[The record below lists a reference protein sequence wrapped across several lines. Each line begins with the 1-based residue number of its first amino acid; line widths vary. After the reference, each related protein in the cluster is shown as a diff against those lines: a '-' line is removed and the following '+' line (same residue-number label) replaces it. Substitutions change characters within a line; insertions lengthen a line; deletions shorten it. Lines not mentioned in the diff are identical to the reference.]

1 MSVASVFL
9 WRNARALLAGL
20 ALSLAAG
27 CTPALS
33 GPVAPPSYPVEGLWR
48 ALDAGEAEAG
58 AGQLLYITATQDAEY
73 PYQFIWYSFRTRE
86 LTLSGKQFLFIRR
99 EGLVQSSG
107 AELLLLQQK
116 FSSGRMPNGESDG
129 ASVWPAA
136 GYQPAVVE
144 RAFEKSY
151 PADVLRFAAE
161 GQHLLGGEARFE
173 RALQPPDADRARL
186 HLAPLEAGLVF
197 QIDPDARRAA
207 LVSFSPA
214 LLVQGAVRDVWRNGQ
229 RAGRIRIVGLATPVA
244 EAALLEGDLRPG
256 DAIVP
261 ADWKPVGGSVR
272 LTRSEVLRRLQ
283 RGEPVPR
290 EDLIRVLGDDAG
302 RKPPGAP

>member
-1 MSVASVFL
+1 MLCAVVSIG
-9 WRNARALLAGL
+9 RNAVPFAAGL
-20 ALSLAAG
+20 ALILAAA
-27 CTPALS
+27 CTPSLS
-33 GPVAPPSYPVEGLWR
+33 GPVAPPAYPVEGLWR
-48 ALDAGEAEAG
+48 ALDANEAEAE
-58 AGQLLYITATQDAEY
+58 AGQLLYITATNDAEY

-86 LTLSGKQFLFIRR
+86 LTLSGKQFLFTRR

-116 FSSGRMPNGESDG
+116 FSSGRIPNAEVGG

-136 GYQPAVVE
+136 GYQPTVVE

-161 GQHLLGGEARFE
+161 GQQLLGGEAQFE
-173 RALQPPDADRARL
+173 RALQPAAADRTRL

-197 QIDPDARRAA
+197 QIDVNARRAA
-207 LVSFSPA
+207 VVSFSPA
-214 LLVQGAVRDVWRNGQ
+214 LLVQGSMRDVWRDGQ
-229 RAGRIRIVGLATPVA
+229 RAGRIRILALAAPVA
-244 EAALLEGDLRPG
+244 EAALVEGDLKPG

-261 ADWKPVGGSVR
+261 ADWKPTGGTVR

-290 EDLIRVLGDDAG
+290 EDLIRVLGDDAV
-302 RKPPGAP
+302 RKPAGAP

>member
-1 MSVASVFL
+1 MLRVAVSICRTAVPLF
-9 WRNARALLAGL
+9 ASL
-20 ALSLAAG
+20 ALAAA

-33 GPVAPPSYPVEGLWR
+33 GPVAPPAYPVEGLWR
-48 ALDAGEAEAG
+48 GLDSAAAEAG

-116 FSSGRMPNGESDG
+116 FSSGRIPNGEAGG
-129 ASVWPAA
+129 AAVWPATA
-136 GYQPAVVE
+136 YQPAVIE

-161 GQHLLGGEARFE
+161 GQQLLGGEAQFE
-173 RALQPPDADRARL
+173 RALQPPTADRPRL
-186 HLAPLEAGLVF
+186 QLAPLEAGLVF
-197 QIDPDARRAA
+197 QVDAGERRAA

-214 LLVQGAVRDVWRNGQ
+214 LLVQGSLRDVWRDGQ
-229 RAGRIRIVGLATPVA
+229 RAGRIRIVSLAAPVA
-244 EAALLEGDLRPG
+244 EAALVEGDLRPG

-261 ADWKPVGGSVR
+261 ADWKPTGGSVR

-302 RKPPGAP
+302 RKPAGFK